1 MPTPTEIQTCIDALT
16 TACDSINFPLLAAQT
31 SDAGTG
37 ISFSVNSV
45 SDLPDQIANCIGEG
59 QIVFVKSL
67 CVPVISTQTGWQGLD
82 GQFVRRDGVWYFG
95 LAWGS
100 NTCGQLGNN
109 TTTTTSSPVREITS
123 SLNWCQIAGGGCH
136 TAGIKQDGT
145 LWTWGLNDCGQLGD
159 CTLVQKSSPVREI
172 TSSSTWCRVSAG
184 ACHTSGIKTD
194 GALWSW
200 GNGGYGQLGFGGSSS
215 QSAPVQEATFST
227 TWCQVAAGFRH
238 TAGVKTDGSLWAWG
252 SNCCGALGDGTITTR
267 LIPVREISSSTN
279 WCQVSAAGGF
289 FGSTGGKTTSAVKT
303 DGTLWS
309 WGYNACGQ
317 LGNNSTVDRCSPVRE
332 ITSSTTWRQVSVG
345 SAHTAAIKTD
355 GSLWAWGYNG
365 VRGVLGAGFAGTGS
379 RFSSPIRE
387 SSSST
392 TWCQVSAGYLH
403 SGAVK
408 TDGSLW
414 TWGFNGCGQLGDGT
428 SLSRASPV
436 REISCCV
443 WCQVSAG
450 GRFTT
455 GIMIP

>member
-16 TACDSINFPLLAAQT
+16 TACDSITFPLLAAQT

-37 ISFSVNSV
+37 ISFTVNSV

-82 GQFVRRDGVWYFG
+82 GQFVRRDGVWYLG

-109 TTTTTSSPVREITS
+109 TTTNRSSPVREIFS

-145 LWTWGLNDCGQLGD
+145 LWTWGNNVCGQLGD
-159 CTLVQKSSPVREI
+159 CSVGPRLSPVREI

-184 ACHTSGIKTD
+184 GGHTAALKTD
-194 GALWSW
+194 GTLWSW
-200 GNGGYGQLGFGGSSS
+200 GDNGFGQLGIGVGGA
-215 QSAPVQEATFST
+215 QSAPVREATAST

-252 SNCCGALGDGTITTR
+252 SNCCGTLGDGTTTNR
-267 LIPVREISSSTN
+267 LTPVREISSSTT
-279 WCQVSAAGGF
+279 WCQVSAAGL
-289 FGSTGGKTTSAVKT
+289 TGAQGGRTTSAVKT

-309 WGYNACGQ
+309 WGYNRCGQ
-317 LGNNSTVDRCSPVRE
+317 LGNNSTVDQLSPVRE

-345 SAHTAAIKTD
+345 TAHTAALKTD
-355 GSLWAWGYNG
+355 GSLWAWGQG
-365 VRGVLGAGFAGTGS
+365 SLGQLGTGQANNFF
-379 RFSSPIRE
+379 RSSPVRE
-387 SSSST
+387 ITSST
-392 TWCQVSAGYLH
+392 TWCQVSAGGYH
-403 SGAVK
+403 NGAVK

-414 TWGFNGCGQLGDGT
+414 TWGFNSSGQLGDNT
-428 SLSRASPV
+428 VVSNASPV
-436 REISCCV
+436 REITCCV
-443 WCQVSAG
+443 WCQVAAG
-450 GRFTT
+450 TGFTT